1 MCQPNPCLHNGTC
14 SVVNEDK
21 YTCECTHTGYRG
33 TKCEIGFFKISDY
46 PKITQNV
53 LSPPIAIVS
62 SPPTEY
68 VILHLMSPDLIFSS
82 QRLVFNPNTPL
93 NQSIRV
99 TAREEGYYLI
109 KYSLIGPNARE
120 FKVPEEDIIFV
131 NTPNNATQ
139 DSSIEKSALDFPY
152 GCYKKHFGTCP
163 GLNASIILSSTSPF
177 VSFGPLSTTQGVVA
191 IEVGNFMKLPLSLLG
206 VNLPD
211 SSANSLVDS
220 CKDNGDV
227 TYTVESIVKSRALAK
242 SFINTATENL
252 PTWINVTL
260 GEGNLGTNIYSTELR
275 TRFLNGL
282 ELREAGVGT
291 GLPVVDDMFYSL
303 LSTNNLNVTIENDVD
318 ILKSKSL
325 SLAIEIC
332 GILSSNVLLRPSK
345 EDLAQVNSISILKK
359 IKKYGWNLN
368 VSSVQFSKTNRI
380 RRPKK
385 EGFWD
390 GHKYFNV
397 EASSDGTFAVE
408 SSLDKHFRNSTFADI
423 RMNFDGTIIGQM
435 KDLNQVIN
443 YILTVFKLRAKHRP
457 SQEDLKNQFDL

>member
-1 MCQPNPCLHNGTC
+1 
-14 SVVNEDK
+14 
-21 YTCECTHTGYRG
+21 
-33 TKCEIGFFKISDY
+33 
-46 PKITQNV
+46 
-53 LSPPIAIVS
+53 
-62 SPPTEY
+62 
-68 VILHLMSPDLIFSS
+68 
-82 QRLVFNPNTPL
+82 
-93 NQSIRV
+93 
-99 TAREEGYYLI
+99 
-109 KYSLIGPNARE
+109 
-120 FKVPEEDIIFV
+120 
-131 NTPNNATQ
+131 
-139 DSSIEKSALDFPY
+139 
-152 GCYKKHFGTCP
+152 
-163 GLNASIILSSTSPF
+163 
-177 VSFGPLSTTQGVVA
+177 
-191 IEVGNFMKLPLSLLG
+191 MKLPLSLLG

-408 SSLDKHFRNSTFADI
+408 SSLDKHFINSTFADI

-443 YILTVFKLRAKHRP
+443 YILTVFKLRAKHCP

>member
-1 MCQPNPCLHNGTC
+1 VCQPNPCLHNGIC
-14 SVVNEDK
+14 LVVNK
-21 YTCECTHTGYRG
+21 NKHTCECTRTGYRG

-46 PKITQNV
+46 PTITPDV
-53 LSPPIAIVS
+53 LSPPIAIMS

-82 QRLVFNPNTPL
+82 SRLVFNPNTPL

-99 TAREEGYYLI
+99 TARGEGYYLI
-109 KYSLIGPNARE
+109 KYSLTGPSARE
-120 FKVPEEDIIFV
+120 FNVPEEDIIFV
-131 NTPNNATQ
+131 NTPNN

-152 GCYKKHFGTCP
+152 GCYRKHFGTCP
-163 GLNASIILSSTSPF
+163 GQNASIIVSSTSPF

-191 IEVGNFMKLPLSLLG
+191 LEVGDFMKLPLSLLG

-211 SSANSLVDS
+211 SSANSLVNS

-227 TYTVESIVKSRALAK
+227 TYSVESIVKSRGLAK

-260 GEGNLGTNIYSTELR
+260 PEGNLGTNIYSSELR
-275 TRFLNGL
+275 TRFLNGI

-332 GILSSNVLLRPSK
+332 GKSSSNILLRPSK
-345 EDLAQVNSISILKK
+345 EGLGQVNNISILKK
-359 IKKYGWNLN
+359 INKYGWNLN
-368 VSSVQFSKTNRI
+368 VTSVQFSKTNGI
-380 RRPKK
+380 NRPKK

-390 GHKYFNV
+390 GHRYFNV

-435 KDLNQVIN
+435 KDLNEVVN
-443 YILTVFKLRAKHRP
+443 YILIIF
-457 SQEDLKNQFDL
+457 N